1 MNLDYIMDNGPELVA
16 IGLAIGGL
24 AYYGMLKRRE
34 WLADGVL
41 TLDEILDDVAEMGNE
56 VKEAVA
62 SVRESM
68 ATIEE
73 NEAAEEAK
81 ALDEAIEDAVAEEE

>member
-1 MNLDYIMDNGPELVA
+1 MNLEYLLDNGPELVA

-41 TLDEILDDVAEMGNE
+41 TLDEILDDVAEMGDE

-62 SVRESM
+62 SVRASM
-68 ATIEE
+68 DAIKE
-73 NEAAEEAK
+73 NEAAEEEQ
-81 ALDEAIEDAVAEEE
+81 ALEEEIADLEEEE

>member
-1 MNLDYIMDNGPELVA
+1 MNLEYLLDNGPELVA

-41 TLDEILDDVAEMGNE
+41 TLDEILDDVAEMGDE

-62 SVRESM
+62 SVRASM
-68 ATIEE
+68 DAIKE
-73 NEAAEEAK
+73 NEAAEEGQ
-81 ALDEAIEDAVAEEE
+81 ALEEEIAELEEEE

>member
-1 MNLDYIMDNGPELVA
+1 MNLEYLLDNGPELVA

-41 TLDEILDDVAEMGNE
+41 TLDEILDDVAEMGDE

-62 SVRESM
+62 SVRASM
-68 ATIEE
+68 DAIKE
-73 NEAAEEAK
+73 NEAAEEEQ
-81 ALDEAIEDAVAEEE
+81 ALEGEIADLEEEE

>member
-1 MNLDYIMDNGPELVA
+1 MNLEYLLDNGPELVA

-41 TLDEILDDVAEMGNE
+41 TLDEILDDVAEMGDE

-62 SVRESM
+62 SV
-68 ATIEE
+68 
-73 NEAAEEAK
+73 
-81 ALDEAIEDAVAEEE
+81 

>member
-1 MNLDYIMDNGPELVA
+1 MNLEYLLDNGPELVA

-41 TLDEILDDVAEMGNE
+41 TLDEILDDVAEMGDE

-62 SVRESM
+62 SVRASM
-68 ATIEE
+68 DAIKE
-73 NEAAEEAK
+73 NEAAEEEQ
-81 ALDEAIEDAVAEEE
+81 ALEEEIAELEEEE